1 MNHPLPEA
9 FLNDMQKLLGN
20 EYPAFLR
27 AMDAPAALAL
37 LLTVFGEGPARARA
51 KNANGWLCG
60 SVCPPNPQSPQN
72 RYNKALLPER
82 NRQMSLFDL

>member
-37 LLTVFGEGPARARA
+37 RLSGAITISPASRVI
-51 KNANGWLCG
+51 
-60 SVCPPNPQSPQN
+60 S
-72 RYNKALLPER
+72 LPGVK
-82 NRQMSLFDL
+82 